1 MTAATLPRHR
11 HRKPSRLHRL
21 RARLHR
27 PQWPSWLLNWA
38 WHRQATPHRP
48 GLLRRCHLAALWLL
62 AVLGDWWLSWRTWRE
77 GRRRA
82 EDIEIARHGAQM
94 ARVEDHEPGPAVA
107 AACAVTALI
116 EAATDAAGVP
126 PVRVGEPGP
135 VATGPLPA
143 AMADVD
149 GDRPWEYPTGQFT
162 ALIDQ
167 MQLPARRA
175 DTF

>member
-1 MTAATLPRHR
+1 MTAALAARPHS
-11 HRKPSRLHRL
+11 HRKPR
-21 RARLHR
+21 
-27 PQWPSWLLNWA
+27 
-38 WHRQATPHRP
+38 RP
-48 GLLRRCHLAALWLL
+48 GLLAR
-62 AVLGDWWLSWRTWRE
+62 WRTWRE
-77 GRRRA
+77 QQTRRQILGHRTV
-82 EDIEIARHGAQM
+82 DIELARHGAQM
-94 ARVEDHEPGPAVA
+94 ARVEHHEPSPAVA
-107 AACAVTALI
+107 AACAVTALTV
-116 EAATDAAGVP
+116 AAADAVSVP